1 MPIWSNSY
9 KIEFISVTLRPN
21 IRVMTHLKKH
31 ILSTFQ
37 LAYPV
42 IIGQLGIIMMGVVDS
57 LMVGKLGAAP
67 LAAAALG
74 NSLAFIILIIGIGV
88 SLAVTPLVAIAV
100 GANKFEDCGVYFRQS
115 LLVNSII
122 SLLITLV
129 IYFAADL
136 IRYFDQPVEVQIQA
150 KSYMKIIAL
159 SSIPLMLFQSYKQFI
174 EGLSVMRPA
183 MIIAVLANIINAL
196 ANWVL
201 IFGNLGFPALELNGA
216 GWATFASR
224 VFMALAL
231 MGFVMNNK
239 FFKKYDVSFHFR
251 SINWPVIKKI
261 LSLGLPS
268 GFQYFFEVGAFSFA
282 VIMVG
287 WLGTKP
293 LAAHQIAINL
303 ASISF
308 MAVLGISV
316 AGSIRVGNAVGMK
329 DIAETRRAGFTALLL
344 GASIMLIAGVIF
356 ILFRNFLPT
365 LYVNDEVV
373 ISYASSLL
381 IIAALFQISDG
392 IQAVGIGILRG
403 LTDVKIPTAITFIAY
418 WIVGLPVGYLLAF
431 TYQLGVQG
439 VWIGLLFGL
448 TTSAILLTLRFNS
461 RSKHFVN
468 I

>member
-1 MPIWSNSY
+1 MI
-9 KIEFISVTLRPN
+9 
-21 IRVMTHLKKH
+21 H
-31 ILSTFQ
+31 IKRHIASTFQ

-67 LAAAALG
+67 LAAASLG
-74 NSLAFIILIIGIGV
+74 NGMAFIIMIIGIGV
-88 SLAVTPLVAIAV
+88 SYAVTPLVAISV
-100 GANKFEDCGVYFRQS
+100 GAGKMEDCGVYFRQS
-115 LLVNSII
+115 LLVNSVFSII
-122 SLLITLV
+122 IAII

-136 IRYFDQPVEVQIQA
+136 IQYFDQPEDVQIKA
-150 KSYMKIIAL
+150 TSYMKILGL
-159 SSIPLMLFQSYKQFI
+159 SAVPLLLFQSYKQFI

-183 MIIAVLANIINAL
+183 MIITLIANLVNVF

-201 IFGNLGFPALELNGA
+201 IFGNLGFPTLELNGA

-224 VFMALAL
+224 IFMALAL

-239 FFKKYDVSFHFR
+239 FFKRFDVSFHYK

-268 GFQYFFEVGAFSFA
+268 GFQYFFEVGAFAFA
-282 VIMVG
+282 VVMVG
-287 WLGTKP
+287 WLGTAQ
-293 LAAHQIAINL
+293 LAAHQIALNL

-329 DIAETRRAGFTALLL
+329 DIAETRRAGFTASFI
-344 GASIMLIAGVIF
+344 GASIMFCAGIVF
-356 ILFRNFLPT
+356 ILGRNFLPT

-381 IIAALFQISDG
+381 VIAALFQLSDG
-392 IQAVGIGILRG
+392 TQAVGIGILRG

-418 WIVGLPVGYLLAF
+418 WIVGLPVGYLLGF
-431 TYQLGVQG
+431 TLELGVQG
-439 VWIGLLFGL
+439 VWIGLLLGL

-461 RSKHFVN
+461 RSKHIITV
-468 I
+468 

>member
-1 MPIWSNSY
+1 M
-9 KIEFISVTLRPN
+9 TL
-21 IRVMTHLKKH
+21 IKKH
-31 ILSTFQ
+31 ITATLQ

-57 LMVGKLGAAP
+57 LMVGKIGAAS
-67 LAAAALG
+67 LAAASLG
-74 NSLAFIILIIGIGV
+74 NGMTFIIMIIGIGV
-88 SLAVTPLVAIAV
+88 SLAITPLVAIAV
-100 GANKFEDCGVYFRQS
+100 GAGKNEDCGIYFRQS
-115 LLVNSII
+115 FLVNSIL
-122 SLLITLV
+122 SLIIAV
-129 IYFAADL
+129 IIFFAADL
-136 IRYFDQPVEVQIQA
+136 LKYFNQPIEVQNQA
-150 KSYMKIIAL
+150 ISYMKIVGTSA
-159 SSIPLMLFQSYKQFI
+159 IPLMFFQTYKQFI

-183 MIIAVLANIINAL
+183 MIITLLANLINAF

-201 IFGNLGFPALELNGA
+201 IFGNVGFPALGLDGA
-216 GWATFASR
+216 GWATFTSR
-224 VFMALAL
+224 VFMAGML
-231 MGFVMNNK
+231 MIYVMNNR
-239 FFKKYDVSFHFR
+239 FFNQYDVSFHFK
-251 SINWPVIKKI
+251 SINWRVIKKI

-282 VIMVG
+282 VVMVG

-293 LAAHQIAINL
+293 QAAHQIAISL

-329 DIAETRRAGFTALLL
+329 DIQETRRAGFTASLL
-344 GASIMLIAGVIF
+344 GASIMVISGVVF
-356 ILFRNFLPT
+356 ILFRNFLPA
-365 LYVNDEVV
+365 LYVDDKEV
-373 ISYASSLL
+373 ISLASSLL

-418 WIVGLPVGYLLAF
+418 WIVGLPVGYLLGF
-431 TYQLGVQG
+431 IFKMGVQG

-461 RSKHFVN
+461 RSKHIVH

>member
-1 MPIWSNSY
+1 M
-9 KIEFISVTLRPN
+9 V
-21 IRVMTHLKKH
+21 HLKKH
-31 ILSTFQ
+31 IVSTFQ

-67 LAAAALG
+67 LAASSLG
-74 NSLAFIILIIGIGV
+74 GSSAFIVLIIGIGV
-88 SLAVTPLVAIAV
+88 TYAVTPLVAIAV
-100 GANKFEDCGVYFRQS
+100 GAGKFEDCGIYFRQS
-115 LLVNSII
+115 LLVNSILSI
-122 SLLITLV
+122 IIV
-129 IYFAADL
+129 VIIYFAADL
-136 IRYFDQPVEVQIQA
+136 IQYFDQPQEVQNQA
-150 KSYMKIIAL
+150 ADYMRIIGF
-159 SSIPLMLFQSYKQFI
+159 SSIPLLLYQSYKQFI

-183 MIIAVLANIINAL
+183 MIITLIANLVNVF
-196 ANWVL
+196 ANWLL
-201 IFGNLGFPALELNGA
+201 IYGNLGFPALGLNGA

-224 VFMALAL
+224 AFMALAL

-239 FFKKYDVSFHFR
+239 FFKKYDVSFHFK

-268 GFQYFFEVGAFSFA
+268 GIQYFFEVGAFAFA
-282 VIMVG
+282 VVMVG
-287 WLGTKP
+287 WLGTAQ

-329 DIAETRRAGFTALLL
+329 DIAETRRAGFTASLL
-344 GASIMLIAGVIF
+344 GASIMFGAGVIF
-356 ILFRNFLPT
+356 ILLRNFLPT

-381 IIAALFQISDG
+381 VIAALFQISDG
-392 IQAVGIGILRG
+392 TQAVGIGILRG
-403 LTDVKIPTAITFIAY
+403 LTDVKFPTAITFIAY
-418 WIVGLPVGYLLAF
+418 WIVGLPVGYLLGF
-431 TYQLGVQG
+431 TFKLGVQG
-439 VWIGLLFGL
+439 VWIGLLLGL

-461 RSKHFVN
+461 RSKQV
-468 I
+468 ITI

>member
-1 MPIWSNSY
+1 MS
-9 KIEFISVTLRPN
+9 
-21 IRVMTHLKKH
+21 HLKKH
-31 ILSTFQ
+31 IISTFQ

-67 LAAAALG
+67 LAAASLG
-74 NSLAFIILIIGIGV
+74 NGTAFIIMIIGIGL
-88 SLAVTPLVAIAV
+88 SYAVTPLVAIAV
-100 GANKFEDCGVYFRQS
+100 GAGKFEDCGIYFRQS
-115 LLVNSII
+115 LLVNSVASVII
-122 SLLITLV
+122 AVI

-136 IRYFDQPVEVQIQA
+136 IQYLDQPEEVQKQA
-150 KSYMKIIAL
+150 VSYMRIIGL
-159 SSIPLMLFQSYKQFI
+159 SAIPLLLFQSYKQFI

-183 MIIAVLANIINAL
+183 MIITLLANLVNAF
-196 ANWVL
+196 ANWIL
-201 IFGNLGFPALELNGA
+201 IYGNLGFPALELNGA

-224 VFMALAL
+224 VFMSLAL

-239 FFKKYDVSFHFR
+239 FFKQYDVSFHYR
-251 SINWPVIKKI
+251 SINWTVIKKI

-268 GFQYFFEVGAFSFA
+268 GFQYFFEVGAFAFA
-282 VIMVG
+282 VIMIG
-287 WLGTKP
+287 WLGTAQ
-293 LAAHQIAINL
+293 LAAHQIALNL

-329 DIAETRRAGFTALLL
+329 DIAETRRAGFTASLI
-344 GASIMLIAGVIF
+344 GASIMMVAGITFIA
-356 ILFRNFLPT
+356 LRDFLPT

-392 IQAVGIGILRG
+392 TQAVGIGILRG

-418 WIVGLPVGYLLAF
+418 WIVGLPVGYLLGF
-431 TYQLGVQG
+431 TYDLGVQG
-439 VWIGLLFGL
+439 VWIGLLMGL

-461 RSKHFVN
+461 RSKHIITV
-468 I
+468 

>member
-1 MPIWSNSY
+1 
-9 KIEFISVTLRPN
+9 V
-21 IRVMTHLKKH
+21 VHLKKH
-31 ILSTFQ
+31 IVSTFQ

-57 LMVGKLGAAP
+57 LMVGHLGAAP
-67 LAAAALG
+67 LAAASLG
-74 NSLAFIILIIGIGV
+74 SSLAFIILIIGIGV

-115 LLVNSII
+115 LLVNSILSVI
-122 SLLITLV
+122 IALI
-129 IYFAADL
+129 IYFGADL
-136 IRYFDQPVEVQIQA
+136 IIYFNQPYEVQYQA
-150 KSYMKIIAL
+150 KSFMRIIGF
-159 SSIPLMLFQSYKQFI
+159 SSIPLMIFQSYKQFI
-174 EGLSVMRPA
+174 EGLSIMRPA
-183 MIIAVLANIINAL
+183 MIIALLANIINAFG
-196 ANWVL
+196 NWVL
-201 IFGNLGFPALELNGA
+201 VFGNLGFPALGLNGS
-216 GWATFASR
+216 GWATFFSR
-224 VFMALAL
+224 VFMAIAL

-239 FFKKYDVSFHFR
+239 YFKQFDVSFHYK
-251 SINWPVIKKI
+251 SINWSVIKKI

-287 WLGTKP
+287 WLGTQQ

-329 DIAETRRAGFTALLL
+329 DIAETRRAGFTASLL
-344 GASIMLIAGVIF
+344 GASIMFGAGVIF

-381 IIAALFQISDG
+381 VIAALFQISDG
-392 IQAVGIGILRG
+392 TQAVGIGILRG

-418 WIVGLPVGYLLAF
+418 WIVGLPVGYLLGF
-431 TYQLGVQG
+431 TFELGVQG
-439 VWIGLLFGL
+439 VWIGLLLGL

-461 RSKHFVN
+461 RSKHIITF
-468 I
+468 

>member
-1 MPIWSNSY
+1 MI
-9 KIEFISVTLRPN
+9 
-21 IRVMTHLKKH
+21 HLKKH
-31 ILSTFQ
+31 IISTFQ

-67 LAAAALG
+67 LAASALG
-74 NSLAFIILIIGIGV
+74 GSSAFIVLIIGIGV
-88 SLAVTPLVAIAV
+88 SYAVTPLVAIAV
-100 GANKFEDCGVYFRQS
+100 GAGRFEDCGIYFRQS
-115 LLVNSII
+115 LLVNSILSI
-122 SLLITLV
+122 IIAV
-129 IYFAADL
+129 IIYFAADL
-136 IRYFDQPVEVQIQA
+136 IKYFDQPVEVQNQA
-150 KSYMKIIAL
+150 VDYMRIIGL
-159 SSIPLMLFQSYKQFI
+159 SSIPLLLFQTYKQFI
-174 EGLSVMRPA
+174 EGLSIMRPA
-183 MIIAVLANIINAL
+183 MIITLIANLVNVF
-196 ANWVL
+196 ANWLL
-201 IFGNLGFPALELNGA
+201 IYGNLGFPALGLNGA

-224 VFMALAL
+224 AFMALAL

-239 FFKKYDVSFHFR
+239 FFKKYDVSFHFK
-251 SINWPVIKKI
+251 SINWTVIKKI

-268 GFQYFFEVGAFSFA
+268 GIQYFFEVGAFSFA
-282 VIMVG
+282 VVMVG
-287 WLGTKP
+287 WLGTKQ

-329 DIAETRRAGFTALLL
+329 EITETRRAGFTAILL
-344 GASIMLIAGVIF
+344 GASTMLGAGIIF
-356 ILFRNFLPT
+356 ILFRNYLPT

-381 IIAALFQISDG
+381 IIAALFQLSDG
-392 IQAVGIGILRG
+392 TQAVGIGVLRG

-418 WIVGLPVGYLLAF
+418 WIVGLPVGYFLGF
-431 TYQLGVQG
+431 TLELGVQG
-439 VWIGLLFGL
+439 VWIGLLLGL

-461 RSKHFVN
+461 RSKHIVT

>member
-1 MPIWSNSY
+1 
-9 KIEFISVTLRPN
+9 
-21 IRVMTHLKKH
+21 MTHLKKH
-31 ILSTFQ
+31 IVSTFQ

-57 LMVGKLGAAP
+57 LIVGHLGAAP
-67 LAAAALG
+67 LAAASLG

-88 SLAVTPLVAIAV
+88 SLVVTPLVAIAV
-100 GANKFEDCGVYFRQS
+100 GSNKFEDCGVYFRQS
-115 LLVNSII
+115 LLVNSILSVI
-122 SLLITLV
+122 IALI
-129 IYFAADL
+129 IYFGADL
-136 IRYFDQPVEVQIQA
+136 IRYFNQPDEVQYQA
-150 KSYMKIIAL
+150 KYFMRIIGFSA
-159 SSIPLMLFQSYKQFI
+159 IPLMIFQTYKQFI

-183 MIIAVLANIINAL
+183 MIIVLLANIINAFG
-196 ANWVL
+196 NWVL
-201 IFGNLGFPALELNGA
+201 VFGNLGFPALGLNGS
-216 GWATFASR
+216 GWATFSSR

-239 FFKKYDVSFHFR
+239 FFKKYDVSFHFKN
-251 SINWPVIKKI
+251 INWPVIKKI

-282 VIMVG
+282 VVMVG
-287 WLGTKP
+287 WLGTKQ

-329 DIAETRRAGFTALLL
+329 DIAETRRAGFTASLM
-344 GASIMLIAGVIF
+344 GASIMSVAGITF

-365 LYVNDEVV
+365 LYVNDQVV
-373 ISYASSLL
+373 ISFASSLL
-381 IIAALFQISDG
+381 VIAALFQLSDG
-392 IQAVGIGILRG
+392 VQAVGIGILRG

-418 WIVGLPVGYLLAF
+418 WIVGLPVGYLLGF
-431 TYQLGVQG
+431 TFELGVQG
-439 VWIGLLFGL
+439 VWIGLLLGL

-461 RSKHFVN
+461 RSKHIITV
-468 I
+468 